1 MERSMAKLWDFY
13 GGEPFMENPHLAV
26 IGANPFK
33 VGSIIERKKQ
43 GFRKISQKK
52 GSKIMA
58 YKRRGKKS
66 SPKRRRRA
74 RRNPIP
80 GGGLMINRPRRRR
93 RTYNMKR
100 NKRGVYA
107 YNPRR
112 KRYGRRRA
120 RRNPAVLGVALPPIN
135 MIAWGAGGF
144 IGVPMAEG
152 YLARFLPAEITT
164 SVLGRYAVK
173 IGTVLGLT
181 YLVKHVLGAKE
192 AFPVAL
198 GGSLYVVTSA
208 INEFVPQLTQAPAP
222 APAVSAYR
230 SGMINAYRTGMIST
244 GIGAYQSGMVKGY
257 AATNLARAL
266 PGLAQ
271 PSQMM
276 PRFNIDSSGMK
287 NPVFADPRFVSSPFL
302 AR

>member
-1 MERSMAKLWDFY
+1 
-13 GGEPFMENPHLAV
+13 
-26 IGANPFK
+26 
-33 VGSIIERKKQ
+33 
-43 GFRKISQKK
+43 
-52 GSKIMA
+52 MA
-58 YKRRGKKS
+58 YKRKGKKN
-66 SPKRRRRA
+66 SPKRRKRA
-74 RRNPIP
+74 RKNPFP
-80 GGGLMINRPRRRR
+80 GGGLMINRPRRKRA

-100 NKRGVYA
+100 NRRGTYTHNPKRHH
-107 YNPRR
+107 RR
-112 KRYGRRRA
+112 HA
-120 RRNPAVLGVALPPIN
+120 RRNPAFLGVALPPIG

-152 YLARFLPAEITT
+152 YVNRFLPAEVTT

-173 IGTVLGLT
+173 IGITLGLT
-181 YLVKHVLGAKE
+181 YLVKHVLSAKE

-222 APAVSAYR
+222 APAVQ
-230 SGMINAYRTGMIST
+230 AYRTGMIKAYRQGMIST
-244 GIGAYQSGMVKGY
+244 GIGSY

-276 PRFNIDSSGMK
+276 TRFDIDSSGMK
-287 NPVFADPRFVSSPFL
+287 NPVFADPRFVNSPMV

>member
-1 MERSMAKLWDFY
+1 MAKKLWDFH
-13 GGEPFMENPHLAV
+13 GGEPFMENPHLAI
-26 IGANPFK
+26 IGNPFK
-33 VGSIIERKKQ
+33 VGSIIEHKKQ
-43 GFRKISQKK
+43 GFRKISERK

-58 YKRRGKKS
+58 YKRRGKKN
-66 SPKRRRRA
+66 SPRRKKA

-80 GGGLMINRPRRRR
+80 GGGLMLNPRK
-93 RTYNMKR
+93 RTYHMKR

-107 YNPRR
+107 HNPRH
-112 KRYGRRRA
+112 RRHRA
-120 RRNPAVLGVALPPIN
+120 RRNPALLGVMLPPIN

-144 IGVPMAEG
+144 IGTPMVES
-152 YLARFLPAEITT
+152 YLNRFLPAEVT
-164 SVLGRYAVK
+164 SNVLGRYAVK

-181 YLVKHVLGAKE
+181 YLVKQVLSAKE

-222 APAVSAYR
+222 APTVQAYR
-230 SGMINAYRTGMIST
+230 SGMIKAYRGGMIAT
-244 GIGAYQSGMVKGY
+244 GIGAYSQTG
-257 AATNLARAL
+257 LANRAL

-276 PRFNIDSSGMK
+276 PRFDIDSSGMK
-287 NPVFADPRFVSSPFL
+287 NPVFADPRFTNQV

>member
-1 MERSMAKLWDFY
+1 MATKLWDY
-13 GGEPFMENPHLAV
+13 YDGEPFMENPHLAV
-26 IGANPFK
+26 IGNPFK
-33 VGSIIERKKQ
+33 VGSIIERKKS

-58 YKRRGKKS
+58 YKRKGKKN
-66 SPKRRRRA
+66 SPKRRRA
-74 RRNPIP
+74 RRNPFP
-80 GGGLMINRPRRRR
+80 GGGLMINRPKRRRR

-107 YNPRR
+107 HNPRR
-112 KRYGRRRA
+112 RKSHRRRA

-144 IGVPMAEG
+144 IGTPMAES
-152 YLARFLPAEITT
+152 YINRFLPVEVTS

-181 YLVKHVLGAKE
+181 YLVKHVLSAKE

-198 GGSLYVVTSA
+198 GGSLYVVVSA
-208 INEFVPQLTQAPAP
+208 VNEFVPQLTQAPAP
-222 APAVSAYR
+222 STAVSAYR
-230 SGMINAYRTGMIST
+230 SGMINAYGKGQFGAYRQGMIST
-244 GIGAYQSGMVKGY
+244 GIGSYS
-257 AATNLARAL
+257 ATNLARAL

-276 PRFNIDSSGMK
+276 PRFDIDSSGMK
-287 NPVFADPRFVSSPFL
+287 NPVFADPRFVSNPQV

>member
-1 MERSMAKLWDFY
+1 MSKKLWNFY
-13 GGEPFMENPHLAV
+13 DGEPFMENPHLAIV
-26 IGANPFK
+26 GANPFK

-43 GFRKISQKK
+43 GFRKISQRK
-52 GSKIMA
+52 GSKTMA
-58 YKRRGKKS
+58 YKRKGKKN
-66 SPKRRRRA
+66 SPRRRRRA

-93 RTYNMKR
+93 TYHMKKNR
-100 NKRGVYA
+100 RGTYVH
-107 YNPRR
+107 NP
-112 KRYGRRRA
+112 KHRRRHA
-120 RRNPAVLGVALPPIN
+120 RRNPAVLGVALPPLN

-144 IGVPMAEG
+144 IGTPMVEG
-152 YLARFLPAEITT
+152 YLTRFLPAEITT

-181 YLVKHVLGAKE
+181 YLVKQVLGAKE

-208 INEFVPQLTQAPAP
+208 INEFIPQLTQAPAP

-230 SGMINAYRTGMIST
+230 QGMIATGIGAYRTGMI
-244 GIGAYQSGMVKGY
+244 KGY
-257 AATNLARAL
+257 SATNLARAL

-276 PRFNIDSSGMK
+276 PRFDIDSSGMK
-287 NPVFADPRFVSSPFL
+287 NPVFADPRFTSNI

>member
-1 MERSMAKLWDFY
+1 LAKKLWDFY

-33 VGSIIERKKQ
+33 VGSIIERKKS
-43 GFRKISQKK
+43 GFRKISQRK
-52 GSKIMA
+52 GSKTMA
-58 YKRRGKKS
+58 YKRKGKKN

-80 GGGLMINRPRRRR
+80 GGGLMINRPRRRK
-93 RTYNMKR
+93 RTYHMKKNR
-100 NKRGVYA
+100 RGTYVH
-107 YNPRR
+107 NP
-112 KRYGRRRA
+112 KHRRRA

-152 YLARFLPAEITT
+152 YLTRFLPAEITT

-181 YLVKHVLGAKE
+181 YLVKHVLSAKE

-198 GGSLYVVTSA
+198 GGSLYVVTTA
-208 INEFVPQLTQAPAP
+208 INEFIPQLTQAPSP
-222 APAVSAYR
+222 SPAVSAYR
-230 SGMINAYRTGMIST
+230 SGMINAYQKGGINAYRTGMIAT
-244 GIGAYQSGMVKGY
+244 GISGY

-276 PRFNIDSSGMK
+276 PRFDIDSSGMK
-287 NPVFADPRFVSSPFL
+287 NPVFADPRFVNSPMV

>member
-1 MERSMAKLWDFY
+1 MAKKLWDY
-13 GGEPFMENPHLAV
+13 SGGEPFMENPHLAI
-26 IGANPFK
+26 IGNPFK

-43 GFRKISQKK
+43 GFRKISERK
-52 GSKIMA
+52 GSKVMA
-58 YKRRGKKS
+58 YKRKGKKN

-93 RTYNMKR
+93 TYSMKR

-107 YNPRR
+107 HNPRR
-112 KRYGRRRA
+112 RRGHRRA

-152 YLARFLPAEITT
+152 YLSRFLPAEVTS

-181 YLVKHVLGAKE
+181 YLVKHVLSAKE

-208 INEFVPQLTQAPAP
+208 INEFIPQLTQAPAP

-230 SGMINAYRTGMIST
+230 TGMIKAYRTGMIST
-244 GIGAYQSGMVKGY
+244 GIGSY

-276 PRFNIDSSGMK
+276 PRFDIDSSGMK
-287 NPVFADPRFVSSPFL
+287 NPVFADPRFVNSPMV

>member
-1 MERSMAKLWDFY
+1 MAKKLWDY
-13 GGEPFMENPHLAV
+13 YNGEPFMENPNLAI
-26 IGANPFK
+26 IGNPFK

-43 GFRKISQKK
+43 GFRKISERK

-58 YKRRGKKS
+58 YKRRGKKN
-66 SPKRRRRA
+66 SPKRKKRA

-80 GGGLMINRPRRRR
+80 GGGLMLNPRK
-93 RTYNMKR
+93 RTYHMRR
-100 NKRGVYA
+100 NKRGA
-107 YNPRR
+107 YTHNPKHRR
-112 KRYGRRRA
+112 KA
-120 RRNPAVLGVALPPIN
+120 RRNPALLGVALPPIN

-144 IGVPMAEG
+144 VGTPMVES
-152 YLARFLPAEITT
+152 YINRFLPAEVTGN
-164 SVLGRYAVK
+164 VLGRYAVK

-181 YLVKHVLGAKE
+181 YLVKQVLSAKE

-208 INEFVPQLTQAPAP
+208 INEFVPQLTTAPAP
-222 APAVSAYR
+222 TTVQAYR
-230 SGMINAYRTGMIST
+230 SGMIKAYRGGMIAT
-244 GIGAYQSGMVKGY
+244 GIGQYSQPG
-257 AATNLARAL
+257 LANRAL

-276 PRFNIDSSGMK
+276 PRFDIDSAGMK
-287 NPVFADPRFVSSPFL
+287 NPVFADPRFALQV

>member
-1 MERSMAKLWDFY
+1 MSKKLWDFY
-13 GGEPFMENPHLAV
+13 GGEPFMENPHLAIV
-26 IGANPFK
+26 GANPFK

-43 GFRKISQKK
+43 GFRKISQRK
-52 GSKIMA
+52 GSKTMA
-58 YKRRGKKS
+58 YKRKGKKN
-66 SPKRRRRA
+66 SPKRKA

-80 GGGLMINRPRRRR
+80 GGGLMINRPRRRKNP
-93 RTYNMKR
+93 RTYHMKKNR
-100 NKRGVYA
+100 RGTYIHNKKH
-107 YNPRR
+107 RR
-112 KRYGRRRA
+112 HA
-120 RRNPAVLGVALPPIN
+120 RRNPAILGVALPPIN

-144 IGVPMAEG
+144 IGTPMAEG
-152 YLARFLPAEITT
+152 YLMRFLPAEITT
-164 SVLGRYAVK
+164 NVLGRYAVK

-181 YLVKHVLGAKE
+181 YLVKHVLSAKE

-230 SGMINAYRTGMIST
+230 QGMIATGISAYRSGMI
-244 GIGAYQSGMVKGY
+244 KGY

-276 PRFNIDSSGMK
+276 PRFDIDSSGMK
-287 NPVFADPRFVSSPFL
+287 NPVFADPRFVNSPMV

>member
-1 MERSMAKLWDFY
+1 LAKKLWDY
-13 GGEPFMENPHLAV
+13 YDGEPFMENPHMAI
-26 IGANPFK
+26 IGNPFK

-43 GFRKISQKK
+43 GFRKISQRK
-52 GSKIMA
+52 GSKTMA
-58 YKRRGKKS
+58 YKRKGAKKNA
-66 SPKRRRRA
+66 RRKRA
-74 RRNPIP
+74 RRNPFP

-93 RTYNMKR
+93 RTYSMKR

-107 YNPRR
+107 HNPRR
-112 KRYGRRRA
+112 RKGHRRA

-144 IGVPMAEG
+144 LGTPMAES
-152 YLARFLPAEITT
+152 YINRFLPAEVTS

-181 YLVKHVLGAKE
+181 YLVKHVLSAKE

-198 GGSLYVVTSA
+198 GGSLYVVVSA
-208 INEFVPQLTQAPAP
+208 VNEFAPQLTQVPAP

-230 SGMINAYRTGMIST
+230 TGMINAYQKGGINAYRQGMIAT
-244 GIGAYQSGMVKGY
+244 GIGSY
-257 AATNLARAL
+257 AATNLAKAL

-271 PSQMM
+271 PSTMM
-276 PRFNIDSSGMK
+276 TRYDIDSPGMK
-287 NPVFADPRFVSSPFL
+287 NPVFADPRFVNSPFV